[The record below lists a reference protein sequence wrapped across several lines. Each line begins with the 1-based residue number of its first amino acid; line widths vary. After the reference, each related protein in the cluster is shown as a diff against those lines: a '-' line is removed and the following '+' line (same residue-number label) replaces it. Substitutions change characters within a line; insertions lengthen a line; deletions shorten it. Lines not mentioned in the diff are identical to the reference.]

1 MEKYL
6 SNSKLNAST
15 NLSRT
20 PNRSIMSHLTEPV
33 NYANN
38 NQKAMTDNKTSH
50 KTLKSI
56 NLS

>member
-20 PNRSIMSHLTEPV
+20 QNKSIMSHLTEPV
-33 NYANN
+33 NYNN
-38 NQKAMTDNKTSH
+38 
-50 KTLKSI
+50 KS
-56 NLS
+56 N